1 MVLVSIGVRRERHRW
16 FRFIWKCW
24 CDKLLRSRGE
34 RDDIDTAR
42 VYSVEHGGVIG
53 LFPALR
59 FRRLL
64 DLEVARNR

>member
-24 CDKLLRSRGE
+24 CDKLWRSWGE

-42 VYSVEHGGVIG
+42 IYPVEHGGVIG
-53 LFPALR
+53 LFPVLR

-64 DLEVARNR
+64 DLKVARNR